1 MSDFLKLDLFP
12 RGSRQI
18 VRMVLPWAIFAF
30 RAFSF
35 FTVVLILGLSV
46 GVLFAEPSAERR
58 ALPPSDEA
66 PEDWTRIPYHE
77 SRPEFEPT
85 ESEKQRGFALFSRP
99 LVDAVY
105 PESRPGAEERVEKLA
120 FFAAGNQFQTLNF
133 AVYPLQELPS
143 LRVSAGEFRRIQTL
157 DGEMDQDEWLFPPEN
172 VQLRLVTYRGIRYP
186 QYSSKTKQYRVL
198 PEYLQEVTVTD
209 APAKE
214 PQRYFLT
221 FKVPSKMKPGIYAG
235 KVRISW
241 GRDGA
246 EMRSAELPVE
256 LKVLG
261 FDLLRDPAKHYS
273 AYYYP
278 PKTSDGQW
286 DRERMEREF
295 AAMRD
300 YGFTRSPVY
309 QMRFDGDG
317 KRFYFPELDFW
328 LELMRKNGMAGPIPT
343 IGGGCSWIA
352 SYYYG
357 GKFGK
362 HIRVLTPPKEEF
374 YTELARMCRELKK
387 DVDALPEG
395 TPEMIFGPL
404 DEIAPESTEFGTR
417 VYQAFHDAGLPTYTT
432 KEPHDLSFPKYD
444 HVVDIFASQVFAP
457 SYAETVGR
465 HKREYWCYPNHNSYE
480 RKDMVIMCKGGRMT
494 YGFGMWRSGF
504 DLLIPWI
511 WRAGSPDHFDLETS
525 SGGNLLHPETGE
537 VIMTTY
543 WECFREG
550 ISDLRYLYTL
560 QNAVI
565 QREGTQNA
573 ALNAEIARSRALL
586 QEIWDSIV
594 VKEKYL
600 NRHLWESERFDAYRT
615 RIAERIEALYR
626 FSPVNKKTAPSV
638 IIEPREIE
646 WVDPFQ
652 AEFARRDT
660 DGTIQSLPIP
670 LERCIASEDEAK
682 VEIVEGTDVPA
693 GARNDRCV
701 LLTVTVDKERD
712 GSSAKG
718 PYPSNWPALAG
729 YVTKAEWETR
739 GNVKPRGLLMR
750 VYVDSNRTVNAG
762 KTPIHAGVQPGGFSY
777 TTPSE
782 LEERVWHTLF
792 VPLENAGYD
801 GMPPV
806 SGLPQ
811 SVRLTISEGNH
822 EHGDVLK
829 LYFDEISFIW

>member
-1 MSDFLKLDLFP
+1 
-12 RGSRQI
+12 
-18 VRMVLPWAIFAF
+18 
-30 RAFSF
+30 
-35 FTVVLILGLSV
+35 
-46 GVLFAEPSAERR
+46 
-58 ALPPSDEA
+58 
-66 PEDWTRIPYHE
+66 
-77 SRPEFEPT
+77 
-85 ESEKQRGFALFSRP
+85 
-99 LVDAVY
+99 
-105 PESRPGAEERVEKLA
+105 
-120 FFAAGNQFQTLNF
+120 
-133 AVYPLQELPS
+133 
-143 LRVSAGEFRRIQTL
+143 
-157 DGEMDQDEWLFPPEN
+157 
-172 VQLRLVTYRGIRYP
+172 
-186 QYSSKTKQYRVL
+186 
-198 PEYLQEVTVTD
+198 
-209 APAKE
+209 
-214 PQRYFLT
+214 
-221 FKVPSKMKPGIYAG
+221 
-235 KVRISW
+235 
-241 GRDGA
+241 
-246 EMRSAELPVE
+246 
-256 LKVLG
+256 
-261 FDLLRDPAKHYS
+261 
-273 AYYYP
+273 
-278 PKTSDGQW
+278 
-286 DRERMEREF
+286 
-295 AAMRD
+295 
-300 YGFTRSPVY
+300 
-309 QMRFDGDG
+309 
-317 KRFYFPELDFW
+317 
-328 LELMRKNGMAGPIPT
+328 
-343 IGGGCSWIA
+343 
-352 SYYYG
+352 
-357 GKFGK
+357 
-362 HIRVLTPPKEEF
+362 
-374 YTELARMCRELKK
+374 
-387 DVDALPEG
+387 
-395 TPEMIFGPL
+395 
-404 DEIAPESTEFGTR
+404 
-417 VYQAFHDAGLPTYTT
+417 
-432 KEPHDLSFPKYD
+432 
-444 HVVDIFASQVFAP
+444 
-457 SYAETVGR
+457 
-465 HKREYWCYPNHNSYE
+465 
-480 RKDMVIMCKGGRMT
+480 MT